1 MFINYIII
9 YILFLL
15 HLTFEEKI
23 IIPFKIIQKV
33 SPEYFLS
40 LDDYF
45 TYWHELSFYSELL
58 IGTPEQKILTK
69 LTFYDYGI
77 SILNKGCDYDSYLM
91 NINNALNIKD
101 TSSSFIK
108 TNDIYD
114 DESFNYKK
122 FYDAFYARD
131 NIYFNNKIKSNLKF
145 IYSPND
151 NQQISTCLNFGFM
164 AYTRNLR
171 ENNLNLIMQLKKSNV
186 INNYDWSI
194 LFNEGVFLLGT
205 TPHEY
210 KPELYNEN
218 NLYGSAYYYD
228 DLIAYFNLQVN
239 KIYFHSNKKSDED
252 IHISDS
258 NILYLIPTK
267 GLIKGTP
274 DYEFKIEKDFFNDFI
289 FQNKC
294 FKEFTNNNKY
304 RTFTCINNP
313 SVKEEL
319 RTKFPKLYFEHKNF
333 LYTFEL
339 NFDDLFKSKGDKI
352 YFLVFFE
359 TSVNPYWEMGLPF
372 MKKYV
377 FNYNYDNKIISF
389 YNNNFKETNEKNKN
403 SNIKIGNI
411 ILILIF
417 SILVCVLGFIL
428 GKKIRKKKRLTA
440 EELELNFS
448 LGSQENNNMESF
460 NNK

>member
-69 LTFYDYGI
+69 LTFDDYGI

-352 YFLVFFE
+352 YF
-359 TSVNPYWEMGLPF
+359 
-372 MKKYV
+372 
-377 FNYNYDNKIISF
+377 ISF
-389 YNNNFKETNEKNKN
+389 RFE
-403 SNIKIGNI
+403 
-411 ILILIF
+411 
-417 SILVCVLGFIL
+417 
-428 GKKIRKKKRLTA
+428 
-440 EELELNFS
+440 
-448 LGSQENNNMESF
+448 
-460 NNK
+460 

>member
-1 MFINYIII
+1 
-9 YILFLL
+9 
-15 HLTFEEKI
+15 
-23 IIPFKIIQKV
+23 
-33 SPEYFLS
+33 
-40 LDDYF
+40 
-45 TYWHELSFYSELL
+45 
-58 IGTPEQKILTK
+58 
-69 LTFYDYGI
+69 
-77 SILNKGCDYDSYLM
+77 M

-171 ENNLNLIMQLKKSNV
+171 ENNLNIIMQLKKSNV

-274 DYEFKIEKDFFNDFI
+274 DYEYKIEKDFFNDFI